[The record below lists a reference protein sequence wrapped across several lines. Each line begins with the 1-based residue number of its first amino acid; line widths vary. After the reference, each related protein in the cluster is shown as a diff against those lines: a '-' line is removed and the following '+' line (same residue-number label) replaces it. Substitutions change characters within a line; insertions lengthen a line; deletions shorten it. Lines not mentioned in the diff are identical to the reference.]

1 MAEGGKRDAGSG
13 KQKRGKT
20 KADTYHSERTA
31 SIDVTVVIVFIVVIV
46 VIVVFVVIVLVVI
59 IPHMEYLWCGL
70 SVVERLDAMQSA
82 VEL

>member
-1 MAEGGKRDAGSG
+1 MSRKS
-13 KQKRGKT
+13 
-20 KADTYHSERTA
+20 
-31 SIDVTVVIVFIVVIV
+31 VIV
-46 VIVVFVVIVLVVI
+46 VLIVVAIHPCIVVFVVIVLVVI